1 MDIRS
6 SVLLTDFYQLTMLQG
21 YLDRGMEDT
30 AVFECFVRTMPPQ
43 RGFFMAAG
51 LAQLLEFLENA
62 RFTPGELEWVEN
74 SGRFSR
80 SFVEYLERF
89 RFAGELHAVPEGTVF
104 FVNEPVVRV
113 TAPLPQAQFIE
124 TRLINLLHYQTL
136 IASKAAR
143 CVLAAA
149 GKPVIDFGLR
159 RSHGADAGLLAARAG
174 YLAGFAGSATVMAE
188 PFFEV
193 PVFGTMGHSF
203 VQAHQAERHA
213 FEHFAGAQP
222 DNVILLL
229 DTYDTRKGAQTVVGL
244 APRLRE
250 QGIAIKGVRLDS
262 GNLVAQARQV
272 RRILDDGGLGTVQ
285 ITASGNLDEDA
296 IQRLVEAQA
305 PVDLFAVGTRL
316 ATSADVPYLDC
327 VYKLQEY
334 SGRPSRKK
342 SEGKE
347 TWPGAKQVYRH
358 YDQRGRI
365 DHDVV
370 TTAAD
375 TQEGKPLL
383 RQVMES
389 GKRRDA
395 SPSLNQ
401 IRERATA
408 ELDTLPEDLRRCRQ
422 GSTIPVQVSS
432 ALQRLTREVDARDEA
447 EEWRRTDDP
456 GSGSR

>member
-6 SVLLTDFYQLTMLQG
+6 SVLLTDFYQLAMLQG
-21 YLDRGMEDT
+21 YLERGMGDT

-51 LAQLLEFLENA
+51 LAQLLEFLENV
-62 RFTPGELEWVEN
+62 RFTPDELEWVAD

-89 RFAGELHAVPEGTVF
+89 RFAGDLHAVPEGTVF
-104 FVNEPVVRV
+104 FANEPVVRV
-113 TAPLPQAQFIE
+113 TAPLPQAQLIE

-159 RSHGADAGLLAARAG
+159 RSHGAEAGLLAARAS
-174 YLAGFAGSATVMAE
+174 YLAGFAGSATVMAG

-203 VQAHQAERHA
+203 VQAHETERHA
-213 FEHFAGAQP
+213 FEHFADVHP
-222 DNVILLL
+222 DNVVLLL
-229 DTYDTRKGAQTVVGL
+229 DTHDTEKGAHTVVEL
-244 APRLRE
+244 ASRLRSK
-250 QGIAIKGVRLDS
+250 GMTIKGVRLDS
-262 GNLVAQARQV
+262 GDLVKQAQRV
-272 RRILDDGGLGTVQ
+272 RRILDDGGLSEVQ
-285 ITASGNLDEDA
+285 MTASGNLDEEA
-296 IQRLVEAQA
+296 IRRLVAAQA
-305 PVDLFAVGTRL
+305 PIDLYAVGTRL
-316 ATSADVPYLDC
+316 TTSADVPYLDC

-347 TWPGAKQVYRH
+347 TWPGPKQVYRH

-370 TTAAD
+370 TAVSD
-375 TQEGKPLL
+375 PQDGKPLL

-389 GKRRDA
+389 GKCRER
-395 SPSLNQ
+395 SPSLNH
-401 IRERATA
+401 IREHATA
-408 ELDTLPEDLRRCRQ
+408 ELATLPDDMRRCRQ
-422 GSTIPVQVSS
+422 GMTIPVQISS
-432 ALQRLTREVDARDEA
+432 ALRDLTRVVDARDEA
-447 EEWRRTDDP
+447 
-456 GSGSR
+456 G

>member
-6 SVLLTDFYQLTMLQG
+6 SALLTDFYQLTMLQG
-21 YLDRGMEDT
+21 YLERGMEDT

-51 LAQLLEFLENA
+51 LAQLLEFLENVSFSPA
-62 RFTPGELEWVEN
+62 ELDWVAN

-80 SFVEYLERF
+80 SFVDYLERF
-89 RFAGELHAVPEGTVF
+89 RFAGDVQAMSEGTVF
-104 FVNEPVVRV
+104 FPNEPIVRV

-124 TRLINLLHYQTL
+124 TRLVNLLHYQTL

-159 RSHGADAGLLAARAG
+159 RAHGAEAGLLAARAA
-174 YLAGFAGSATVMAE
+174 YLAGFAGSATVMAG
-188 PFFEV
+188 PGFEV

-203 VQAHQAERHA
+203 VQAHDAERHA
-213 FEHFAGAQP
+213 FEHFAEVQP
-222 DNVILLL
+222 DNVVLLL
-229 DTYDTRKGAQTVVGL
+229 DTYDTLKGARTVVTL

-250 QGIAIKGVRLDS
+250 RGIRIKGVRLDS
-262 GNLVAQARQV
+262 GDLVEQARQV
-272 RRILDDGGLGTVQ
+272 RRILDDGGLRDVQ
-285 ITASGNLDEDA
+285 ITVSGNLDENT
-296 IQRLVEAQA
+296 IQQIVAARA

-316 ATSADVPYLDC
+316 TTSADAPYLDC

-375 TQEGKPLL
+375 TQEGTPLL
-383 RQVMES
+383 RPVMES
-389 GKRRDA
+389 GKRSGT

-401 IRERATA
+401 ICERATA
-408 ELDTLPEDLRRCRQ
+408 ELATLPEEMRQCRQ
-422 GSTIPVQVSS
+422 GTTIPVQISS
-432 ALQRLTREVDARDEA
+432 ALRDLACLVDKRDEA
-447 EEWRRTDDP
+447 
-456 GSGSR
+456 G

>member
-6 SVLLTDFYQLTMLQG
+6 SALFTDFYELTMLRC
-21 YLDRGMEDT
+21 YLERGMEDT

-43 RGFFMAAG
+43 RGFLVAAG
-51 LAQLLEFLENA
+51 LEQLLEFLENV
-62 RFTPGELEWVEN
+62 RFTPDELEWVEN

-80 SFVEYLERF
+80 SFVEYLEQF
-89 RFAGELHAVPEGTVF
+89 RFDGDLHAMPEGTVF
-104 FVNEPVVRV
+104 FANEPIVRV

-124 TRLINLLHYQTL
+124 TRLVNLLHYQTL

-159 RSHGADAGLLAARAG
+159 RSHGAEAGLLAARAS

-203 VQAHQAERHA
+203 VQAHQAERYA
-213 FEHFAGAQP
+213 FEHFAEAQP
-222 DNVILLL
+222 DNVVLLL
-229 DTYDTRKGAQTVVGL
+229 DTYDTKKGAQTVVTL

-250 QGIAIKGVRLDS
+250 KGITIKGVRLDS
-262 GNLVAQARQV
+262 GNLVDQARLV
-272 RRILDDGGLGTVQ
+272 RRILDDGGLENVR

-296 IQRLVEAQA
+296 IHHLVAAQA
-305 PVDLFAVGTRL
+305 PVDLFAVGTKL
-316 ATSADVPYLDC
+316 ATSADAPYLDC

-342 SEGKE
+342 TAGKE
-347 TWPGAKQVYRH
+347 TWPGSKQVYRH

-370 TTAAD
+370 TTADD
-375 TQEGKPLL
+375 TQEGKPLVRL
-383 RQVMES
+383 VMES
-389 GKRRDA
+389 GTRRETA
-395 SPSLNQ
+395 PSLNQ
-401 IRERATA
+401 IRERTTA
-408 ELDTLPEDLRRCRQ
+408 ELATLPDEIRQCRQ
-422 GSTIPVQVSS
+422 GVTIPVELSS
-432 ALQRLTREVDARDEA
+432 ALRELTRVVDDRDEVG
-447 EEWRRTDDP
+447 W
-456 GSGSR
+456 G

>member
-6 SVLLTDFYQLTMLQG
+6 SALLTDFYQLTMLQG
-21 YLDRGMEDT
+21 YLERGMEDT

-51 LAQLLEFLENA
+51 LAQLLEFLDNVSFSPA
-62 RFTPGELEWVEN
+62 ELDWVAN

-80 SFVEYLERF
+80 SFVDYLERF
-89 RFAGELHAVPEGTVF
+89 RFAGDVQAMSEGTVF
-104 FVNEPVVRV
+104 FPNEPIVRV

-124 TRLINLLHYQTL
+124 TRLVNLLHYQTL

-159 RSHGADAGLLAARAG
+159 RAHGAEAGLLAARAA
-174 YLAGFAGSATVMAE
+174 YMAGFAGSATVMAG
-188 PFFEV
+188 PGFEV

-203 VQAHQAERHA
+203 VQAHDVERHA
-213 FEHFAGAQP
+213 FEHFAEVQP
-222 DNVILLL
+222 DNVVLLL
-229 DTYDTRKGAQTVVGL
+229 DTYDALKGARTVVTL

-250 QGIAIKGVRLDS
+250 RGIRIKGVRLDS
-262 GNLVAQARQV
+262 GDLVEQARQV
-272 RRILDDGGLGTVQ
+272 RRILDDGGLRDVQ
-285 ITASGNLDEDA
+285 ITVSGNLDENT
-296 IQRLVEAQA
+296 IQQIVAARA

-316 ATSADVPYLDC
+316 TTSADAPYLDC

-370 TTAAD
+370 TTATD
-375 TQEGKPLL
+375 TQAGTPLL
-383 RQVMES
+383 RPVMES
-389 GKRRDA
+389 GKRSGT

-401 IRERATA
+401 ICERATA
-408 ELDTLPEDLRRCRQ
+408 ELATLPEEMRQCRQ
-422 GSTIPVQVSS
+422 GATIPVQISS
-432 ALQRLTREVDARDEA
+432 VLRDLACLVDKRDEA
-447 EEWRRTDDP
+447 
-456 GSGSR
+456 G

>member
-6 SVLLTDFYQLTMLQG
+6 SALLTDFYQLTMLQG
-21 YLDRGMEDT
+21 YLERGMEDT

-51 LAQLLEFLENA
+51 LAQLLEFLENVSFSPA
-62 RFTPGELEWVEN
+62 ELDWVAN

-80 SFVEYLERF
+80 SFVDYLERF
-89 RFAGELHAVPEGTVF
+89 RFAGDVQAMSEGTVF
-104 FVNEPVVRV
+104 FPNEPIVRV

-124 TRLINLLHYQTL
+124 TRLVNLLHYQTL

-159 RSHGADAGLLAARAG
+159 RAHGAEAGLLAARAA
-174 YLAGFAGSATVMAE
+174 YMAGFAGSATVMAG
-188 PFFEV
+188 PGFEV

-203 VQAHQAERHA
+203 VQAHDAERHA
-213 FEHFAGAQP
+213 FEHFAEVQP
-222 DNVILLL
+222 DNVVLLL
-229 DTYDTRKGAQTVVGL
+229 DTYDTLKGARTVVTL

-250 QGIAIKGVRLDS
+250 RGIRIKGVRLDS
-262 GNLVAQARQV
+262 GDLVEQARQV
-272 RRILDDGGLGTVQ
+272 RRILDDGGLRDVQ
-285 ITASGNLDEDA
+285 ITVSGNLDENT
-296 IQRLVEAQA
+296 IQQIVAARA

-316 ATSADVPYLDC
+316 TTSADAPYLDC

-370 TTAAD
+370 TTATD
-375 TQEGKPLL
+375 TQAGTPLL
-383 RQVMES
+383 RPVMES
-389 GKRRDA
+389 GKRSGT

-401 IRERATA
+401 ICERATA
-408 ELDTLPEDLRRCRQ
+408 ELATLPEEMRQCRQ
-422 GSTIPVQVSS
+422 GATIPVQISS
-432 ALQRLTREVDARDEA
+432 VLRDLACLVDKRDEA
-447 EEWRRTDDP
+447 
-456 GSGSR
+456 G

>member
-21 YLDRGMEDT
+21 YLERGMEDI

-51 LAQLLEFLENA
+51 LAQLLEFLENV
-62 RFTPGELEWVEN
+62 RFTPDELEWVAN

-80 SFVEYLERF
+80 SFVDYLEGF
-89 RFAGELHAVPEGTVF
+89 RFAGDLHAMPEGTVF
-104 FVNEPVVRV
+104 FVNEPMVRV
-113 TAPLPQAQFIE
+113 TAPLPQAQLIE

-159 RSHGADAGLLAARAG
+159 RSHGAEAGLLAARAS

-203 VQAHQAERHA
+203 VQAHQSERHA
-213 FEHFAGAQP
+213 FEHFAGIQP
-222 DNVILLL
+222 DNVVLLL
-229 DTYDTRKGAQTVVGL
+229 DTYDTQKGAQTVVGL
-244 APRLRE
+244 APCLRE
-250 QGIAIKGVRLDS
+250 KGITIKGVRLDS
-262 GNLVAQARQV
+262 GDLVQQARQV
-272 RRILDDGGLGTVQ
+272 RRILDDGGLGDVQ

-296 IQRLVEAQA
+296 IQHLVAAQA

-316 ATSADVPYLDC
+316 ATSADAPYLDC

-358 YDQRGRI
+358 YDQRRRI

-375 TQEGKPLL
+375 TQEGKPLI
-383 RQVMES
+383 RSVMES
-389 GKRRDA
+389 GKRSET

-401 IRERATA
+401 IREHATA
-408 ELDTLPEDLRRCRQ
+408 ELATLPDEMRQCRQ
-422 GSTIPVQVSS
+422 GATIPVQISS
-432 ALQRLTREVDARDEA
+432 ALRNLARVVDARDF
-447 EEWRRTDDP
+447 
-456 GSGSR
+456 SS

>member
-21 YLDRGMEDT
+21 YFERGMEDT

-51 LAQLLEFLENA
+51 LAQLLEFLENVH
-62 RFTPGELEWVEN
+62 FTPAEVEWVAD

-80 SFVEYLERF
+80 SFVDYLERF
-89 RFAGELHAVPEGTVF
+89 RFAGDVQAMPEGTVF
-104 FVNEPVVRV
+104 FANEPVVRV

-124 TRLINLLHYQTL
+124 TRLVNLLHHQTL

-159 RSHGADAGLLAARAG
+159 RSHGAEAGLLAARAG

-203 VQAHQAERHA
+203 VQAHDAERHA
-213 FEHFAGAQP
+213 FEHFAEAQP
-222 DNVILLL
+222 DNVVLLL
-229 DTYDTRKGAQTVVGL
+229 DTYDTQRGAETVVTL

-250 QGIAIKGVRLDS
+250 RGIRIKGVRLDS
-262 GNLVAQARQV
+262 GDLVDQARQV
-272 RRILDDGGLGTVQ
+272 RRILDDGGLEDVQ
-285 ITASGNLDEDA
+285 ITVSGNLDEDA
-296 IQRLVEAQA
+296 IQHMVSAQA
-305 PVDLFAVGTRL
+305 PIDLFAVGTRL

-334 SGRPSRKK
+334 SGKPSRKK

-370 TTAAD
+370 TTASD
-375 TQEGKPLL
+375 TQAGKPLL
-383 RQVMES
+383 RPVMES
-389 GKRRDA
+389 GNCRET

-408 ELDTLPEDLRRCRQ
+408 ELATLPDEMRHCRQ
-422 GSTIPVQVSS
+422 GVTIPVQISS
-432 ALQRLTREVDARDEA
+432 ALRDLACEVDNRLK
-447 EEWRRTDDP
+447 RSR
-456 GSGSR
+456 SG

>member
-6 SVLLTDFYQLTMLQG
+6 SVLLTDFYQLAMLQG
-21 YLDRGMEDT
+21 YLERGMEDT

-51 LAQLLEFLENA
+51 LAQLMEFLENV
-62 RFTPGELEWVEN
+62 RFTPDELEWVAD

-80 SFVEYLERF
+80 SFVDYLERF
-89 RFAGELHAVPEGTVF
+89 RFAGDLHAVPEGTVF
-104 FVNEPVVRV
+104 FANEPVVRV
-113 TAPLPQAQFIE
+113 TAPLPQAQLIE
-124 TRLINLLHYQTL
+124 TRLLNLLHYQTL

-159 RSHGADAGLLAARAG
+159 RSHGAEAGLFAARAS
-174 YLAGFAGSATVMAE
+174 YLAGFAGSATVMAG

-203 VQAHQAERHA
+203 VQAHETERQA
-213 FEHFAGAQP
+213 FEHFADIQP
-222 DNVILLL
+222 DNVVLLL
-229 DTYDTRKGAQTVVGL
+229 DTHDTQKGAHTVVEL
-244 APRLRE
+244 APRLRAK
-250 QGIAIKGVRLDS
+250 GMTIKGVRLDS
-262 GNLVAQARQV
+262 GDLVKQAQRV
-272 RRILDDGGLGTVQ
+272 RRILDDGGLSEVQ
-285 ITASGNLDEDA
+285 ITASGNLDEEA
-296 IQRLVEAQA
+296 IRHLVAAQA
-305 PVDLFAVGTRL
+305 PLDLFAVGTRL
-316 ATSADVPYLDC
+316 TTSADVPYLEC
-327 VYKLQEY
+327 VYKLQAY
-334 SGRPSRKK
+334 SGRPTRKK

-370 TTAAD
+370 TTAD
-375 TQEGKPLL
+375 DIQEGKPLL

-389 GKRRDA
+389 GKCREP

-401 IRERATA
+401 IREQARA
-408 ELDTLPEDLRRCRQ
+408 ELATLPDEMRRCSQ
-422 GSTIPVQVSS
+422 GMTIPVQISS
-432 ALQRLTREVDARDEA
+432 ALRDLTREVDARFHS
-447 EEWRRTDDP
+447 P
-456 GSGSR
+456 PL

>member
-6 SVLLTDFYQLTMLQG
+6 SALLTDFYQLTMLQG
-21 YLDRGMEDT
+21 YLERGMEDT

-51 LAQLLEFLENA
+51 LAQLLEFLENVSFSPA
-62 RFTPGELEWVEN
+62 ELDWVAN

-80 SFVEYLERF
+80 SFVDYLERF
-89 RFAGELHAVPEGTVF
+89 RFAGDVQAMSEGTVF
-104 FVNEPVVRV
+104 FPNEPIVRI

-124 TRLINLLHYQTL
+124 TRLVNLLHYQTL

-159 RSHGADAGLLAARAG
+159 RAHGAEAGLLAARAA
-174 YLAGFAGSATVMAE
+174 YLAGFAGSATVMAG
-188 PFFEV
+188 PGFEV

-203 VQAHQAERHA
+203 VQAHDAERHA
-213 FEHFAGAQP
+213 FEHFAEVQP
-222 DNVILLL
+222 DNVVLLL
-229 DTYDTRKGAQTVVGL
+229 DTYDTLKGAQTVVTL

-250 QGIAIKGVRLDS
+250 RGIRIKGVRLDS
-262 GNLVAQARQV
+262 GDLVEQARQV
-272 RRILDDGGLGTVQ
+272 RRILDDGGLRDVQ
-285 ITASGNLDEDA
+285 ITVSGNLDENT
-296 IQRLVEAQA
+296 IQQIVAARA

-316 ATSADVPYLDC
+316 TTSADAPYLDC

-370 TTAAD
+370 TTATD
-375 TQEGKPLL
+375 TQAGTPLL
-383 RQVMES
+383 RPVMES
-389 GKRRDA
+389 GKRSGT

-401 IRERATA
+401 ICERATA
-408 ELDTLPEDLRRCRQ
+408 ELATLPEEMRQCRQ
-422 GSTIPVQVSS
+422 GATIPVQISS
-432 ALQRLTREVDARDEA
+432 VLRDLACLVDKRDEA
-447 EEWRRTDDP
+447 
-456 GSGSR
+456 G

>member
-21 YLDRGMEDT
+21 YLERGMEDT

-51 LAQLLEFLENA
+51 LAQLLEFLENV
-62 RFTPGELEWVEN
+62 RFTPAELEWVAN

-80 SFVEYLERF
+80 SFVDYLERF
-89 RFAGELHAVPEGTVF
+89 RFVGDLHAMPEGTIF
-104 FVNEPVVRV
+104 FVNEPIVRV
-113 TAPLPQAQFIE
+113 TAPLPQAQLIE
-124 TRLINLLHYQTL
+124 TRLVNLLHYQTL

-149 GKPVIDFGLR
+149 GKSVIDFGLR
-159 RSHGADAGLLAARAG
+159 RSHGAEAGLLAARAG
-174 YLAGFAGSATVMAE
+174 YLAGFAGSATVLAA

-203 VQAHQAERHA
+203 VQAHHAELQA
-213 FEHFAGAQP
+213 FEHFAEAQP
-222 DNVILLL
+222 DNVVLLL
-229 DTYDTRKGAQTVVGL
+229 DTYDTQKAAQTVVTL

-250 QGIAIKGVRLDS
+250 RGMRIKGVRLDS
-262 GNLVAQARQV
+262 GDLVEQARQV
-272 RRILDDGGLGTVQ
+272 RRILDDGGLRDVQ
-285 ITASGNLDEDA
+285 ITVSGNLDEDA
-296 IQRLVEAQA
+296 IQRIVKAQA

-316 ATSADVPYLDC
+316 ATSTDVPYLDC

-347 TWPGAKQVYRH
+347 TWPGVKQVYRH

-365 DHDVV
+365 DYDVV

-375 TQEGKPLL
+375 TQDGKPLL
-383 RQVMES
+383 RPVMES
-389 GKRRDA
+389 GKRSET
-395 SPSLNQ
+395 SPALNH
-401 IRERATA
+401 IREHATA
-408 ELDTLPEDLRRCRQ
+408 ELATLPDGMRRCRQ
-422 GSTIPVQVSS
+422 GGTIPVQISS
-432 ALQRLTREVDARDEA
+432 ALQHLTRVVDSQGE
-447 EEWRRTDDP
+447 T
-456 GSGSR
+456 GSG

>member
-21 YLDRGMEDT
+21 YLERGMEDI

-51 LAQLLEFLENA
+51 LAQLLEFLENV
-62 RFTPGELEWVEN
+62 RFTPDELEWVTN

-80 SFVEYLERF
+80 SFVDYLEGF
-89 RFAGELHAVPEGTVF
+89 RFAGDLHAMPEGTVF
-104 FVNEPVVRV
+104 FVNEPMVRV
-113 TAPLPQAQFIE
+113 TAPLPQAQLIE

-149 GKPVIDFGLR
+149 GRPVIDFGLR
-159 RSHGADAGLLAARAG
+159 RAHGAEAGLFAARAG
-174 YLAGFAGSATVMAE
+174 YLAGFVGSATVMAE

-203 VQAHQAERHA
+203 VQAHQSERHA
-213 FEHFAGAQP
+213 FEHFAEAQP
-222 DNVILLL
+222 DNVVFLL
-229 DTYDTRKGAQTVVGL
+229 DTYDTQKGAQTVVGL
-244 APRLRE
+244 APCLRE
-250 QGIAIKGVRLDS
+250 KGITIKGVRLDS
-262 GNLVAQARQV
+262 GDLVDQARQV
-272 RRILDDGGLGTVQ
+272 RRILDDGGLEEVQ

-296 IQRLVEAQA
+296 IQHLVAAQA

-358 YDQRGRI
+358 YDQRRRI

-375 TQEGKPLL
+375 TQEGNPLI

-389 GKRRDA
+389 GKRSETA
-395 SPSLNQ
+395 PSLNQ
-401 IRERATA
+401 IREHATA
-408 ELDTLPEDLRRCRQ
+408 ELATLPDEMRQCRQ
-422 GSTIPVQVSS
+422 GATIPVELSS
-432 ALQRLTREVDARDEA
+432 ALRNLARVVDARDEA
-447 EEWRRTDDP
+447 
-456 GSGSR
+456 G